1 MSIIYGIDTSM
12 PYSAVDVRDAII
24 ECFTQA
30 HKAVLA
36 ESLKE
41 VDKGLTDQE
50 RAHLERLNIAQTVRH
65 CFKKSEGDF
74 EKPNKE
80 VLVKVCQ
87 QLAEFAEKFR
97 AEHLIQEHYNQILEL
112 IDGCEE

>member
-1 MSIIYGIDTSM
+1 MSIIYGIDTTM
-12 PYSAVDVRDAII
+12 PYSTIDVRDAII

-30 HKAVLA
+30 HKTVLA

-50 RAHLERLNIAQTVRH
+50 RAHLERLNITQLVRQTFSKVG
-65 CFKKSEGDF
+65 GDF

-80 VLVKVCQ
+80 ALIGVCQ
-87 QLAEFAEKFR
+87 QLAKFAEQFR
-97 AEHLIQEHYNQILEL
+97 VEHIIQEHYSQILKL
-112 IDGCEE
+112 VDGCQE

>member
-12 PYSAVDVRDAII
+12 PYSSIDARDAII

-30 HKAVLA
+30 HKTVLA
-36 ESLKE
+36 ESLKD
-41 VDKGLTDQE
+41 VDNGLTEQE
-50 RAHLERLNIAQTVRH
+50 RAHLERLNITQLVRQ
-65 CFKKSEGDF
+65 CFTGAGGDF

-80 VLVKVCQ
+80 TLVKVCQ

-97 AEHLIQEHYNQILEL
+97 AEHIIREHYDQILEL
-112 IDGCEE
+112 IDGCQE